1 MAGGGKLGT
10 INPRV
15 NKLFIVYCLHSVKLI
30 NMKLNCFTQIGNNQL
45 NLKLIDTSDRSKIS
59 NDQYRIRFNVSLN
72 LLSFFANTPFKS

>member
-30 NMKLNCFTQIGNNQL
+30 NMKLNYFTQLGNNSIE
-45 NLKLIDTSDRSKIS
+45 LKTNRHK
-59 NDQYRIRFNVSLN
+59 R
-72 LLSFFANTPFKS
+72 